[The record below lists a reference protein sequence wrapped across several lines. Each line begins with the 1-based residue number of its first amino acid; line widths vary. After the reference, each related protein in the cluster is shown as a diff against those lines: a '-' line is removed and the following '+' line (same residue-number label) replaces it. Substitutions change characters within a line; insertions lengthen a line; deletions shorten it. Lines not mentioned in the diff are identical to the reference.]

1 MVLEGISR
9 GVQPLHQAV
18 ELVSC
23 LLPFSV
29 CASFPGGGVLA
40 SNYIGILIAG
50 LALGSMS
57 PLMLV
62 LIQWIPTMSPWWYYG
77 FHASTGL
84 VNWLAIA
91 ISALS
96 DVLPPKFRAPGI
108 GLLLA
113 GFMLGF
119 SLSPIFALLLAP
131 FWLSVVSLS
140 IVLLGLLSTILFVP
154 ETLPPSVAHFT
165 KEQRRLETIREQEL
179 LSLSL
184 EEQDR
189 LVSSTSSYWA
199 TSAYSWRWYCYCRRW
214 YSVYGRPIAR
224 FVSRP
229 IREMAILNRNTFFR
243 LISTLAFFSGMVS
256 AGDQVLLVYYLQE
269 RLAFT
274 TKDVSLLFFIMGTL
288 GLFVQGVLLKPIN
301 DCFGEKWVVALAF
314 AVGAID
320 NTMYGL
326 ARNKT
331 TIYIAVALSTLT
343 GMAFPTISAIKANN
357 VAVNEQGRIQGALYS
372 LQALAS
378 GIGPVLMRFVYAQ
391 CREDSRLGPGTM
403 FVFAACL
410 YLVAVGVACALPSDQ
425 ANARRG
431 GGEESDDGYSTG
443 HGIATP
449 DAQDDGLMDFD
460 ELVSSSSSS
469 SSSSSERSDRG
480 SRRRDGN
487 GDAGRYGSLI

>member
-1 MVLEGISR
+1 
-9 GVQPLHQAV
+9 
-18 ELVSC
+18 
-23 LLPFSV
+23 
-29 CASFPGGGVLA
+29 
-40 SNYIGILIAG
+40 
-50 LALGSMS
+50 
-57 PLMLV
+57 
-62 LIQWIPTMSPWWYYG
+62 MSPWWYYG

-119 SLSPIFALLLAP
+119 SLSPVFALLLAP
-131 FWLSVVSLS
+131 FWLSLVSLS
-140 IVLLGLLSTILFVP
+140 IVLLGLVSTILFVP
-154 ETLPPSVAHFT
+154 ETLPPSVAQFT
-165 KEQRRLETIREQEL
+165 KEQRRLESLREQEF
-179 LSLSL
+179 LSLLL
-184 EEQDR
+184 EEHNR
-189 LVSSTSSYWA
+189 LMASPSSAAAAAAATGWPVSVHD
-199 TSAYSWRWYCYCRRW
+199 WRWQCRRG
-214 YSVYGRPIAR
+214 YLVCGRPILR

-229 IREMAILNRNTFFR
+229 FREMAILNRNTFFR

-274 TKDVSLLFFIMGTL
+274 TQDVSLLFFIMGTL
-288 GLFVQGVLLKPIN
+288 GLFVQGVLLKPFN

-320 NTMYGL
+320 NTMYGV

-331 TIYIAVALSTLT
+331 TIYVAVALSTLT

-378 GIGPVLMRFVYAQ
+378 GLGPVLMRFVYSLCQ
-391 CREDSRLGPGTM
+391 DDSRFGPGTM

-410 YLVAVGVACALPSDQ
+410 YVVAVGVACALPSDQ
-425 ANARRG
+425 ANARPEEDG
-431 GGEESDDGYSTG
+431 GGGRGMGFDDGNENTAIFEG
-443 HGIATP
+443 QQ
-449 DAQDDGLMDFD
+449 DAGMMDFN
-460 ELVSSSSSS
+460 EWVSSSSSS
-469 SSSSSERSDRG
+469 SEASGGSET
-480 SRRRDGN
+480 SRRRNGN
-487 GDAGRYGSLI
+487 DDSGMYGSLI